1 MDDGLETKVGGE
13 LLQLT
18 VAGIRSM
25 AEANR
30 AERHAWVE
38 RRVAAPRNPEAHKYL
53 GFQVIKAEPCPG
65 LLGAV

>member
-1 MDDGLETKVGGE
+1 MKFFRAPWMAHEHNILAMGI
-13 LLQLT
+13 LQLT

-38 RRVAAPRNPEAHKYL
+38 RAAQR
-53 GFQVIKAEPCPG
+53 AEPQAA
-65 LLGAV
+65 LSN